1 MVLMQYATNNSIKR
15 TLEQYIVGINIED
28 LMN

>member
-15 TLEQYIVGINIED
+15 TLEQYIVEINIED